1 MLSGTRRITVTK
13 RVLLHEPTCTC
24 VLVHVHEIDF
34 VRCDYVQVHVHLKQ
48 MKSTKMQLHCMHA
61 ITACTDDASIAGLS
75 PCTQLG
81 YSLVSCPALACMLY
95 GLCTYVCAHDIASYT
110 HALMRDHYYTS
121 CTDVKRR
128 VYETLQHE

>member
-48 MKSTKMQLHCMHA
+48 MKSTKVQTLSAVALH
-61 ITACTDDASIAGLS
+61 AC
-75 PCTQLG
+75 
-81 YSLVSCPALACMLY
+81 YNSL
-95 GLCTYVCAHDIASYT
+95 H
-110 HALMRDHYYTS
+110 R
-121 CTDVKRR
+121 
-128 VYETLQHE
+128 